1 MRRAALVALATVLAA
16 SGCSAGTDAVA
27 QRNGGDN
34 GFQQVQTGT
43 KLYPAG
49 SRATAPDV
57 TGTLLDGSP
66 FDLASDR
73 GHIVVMNYWGS
84 WCSPCR
90 AEAADLQSV
99 YASVQSKGVRFIG
112 VNIRDEDESSAR
124 DFVAAKKITYPS
136 LYDPA
141 GRVALKFRDVPPQ
154 AIPSTIVIDASGKIA
169 ALHIGPVSRDELIDM
184 INQVGP

>member
-1 MRRAALVALATVLAA
+1 MRRAAALSLAAVLAV
-16 SGCSAGTDAVA
+16 SGCTAGNDAVA
-27 QRNGGDN
+27 ARNGGDN

-49 SRATAPDV
+49 TRATAPDV
-57 TGTLLDGSP
+57 TGTLLDGTAY
-66 FDLASDR
+66 DLAADR
-73 GHIVVMNYWGS
+73 GHVVVMNYWGS
-84 WCSPCR
+84 WCAPCR

-99 YASVQSKGVRFIG
+99 YADLRSKGVRFIG
-112 VNIRDEDESSAR
+112 VNIRDEDESAAR

-154 AIPSTIVIDASGKIA
+154 AIPSTIVIDATGKIA
-169 ALHIGPVSRDELIDM
+169 ALHIGPIDRDELLDM
-184 INQVGP
+184 IDKVGA